1 MSEDAMTQETRA
13 GAESSPLVA
22 GARRIAELAGKRT
35 VDAEQQ
41 RRLSPD
47 VVRAVLDAGFAA
59 HFVPRAHGGRAATFA
74 ELVEPVAVL
83 GEACA
88 STAWYASLTASL
100 GRMAAYL
107 PEEGRAELWSDGPDA
122 LIVGALMPLGRAER
136 TEGGWQV
143 SGTWPF
149 VSVVDHSDWALV
161 CAMAGQEPWF
171 FVVPRAAYGVVDSWY
186 PMGMRGTGSNTLVLD
201 GVFVPDARA
210 CTRAAIAAGLG
221 PGAEAIC
228 HTVPMRAVNGLAFAL
243 PMLGAA
249 RGAAAVWTSWI
260 AAKLAGPTGQNA
272 VSSQDRV
279 LYEHTLAR
287 ATGEIDAAQL
297 LLERVAA
304 VADAGGVT
312 GELVGRGARDCA
324 LAAELLTAA
333 TDRLFASA
341 GTRAQAEDSPMQR
354 LWRDVHAAASHIG
367 LQFGPGATLY
377 AGELLRRSNDG

>member
-1 MSEDAMTQETRA
+1 MSEDTMTQERPSLTA
-13 GAESSPLVA
+13 H
-22 GARRIAELAGKRT
+22 ARRIAELAGKRAA
-35 VDAEQQ
+35 DAEQQ

-47 VVRAVLDAGFAA
+47 VVDAVLRAGFAA
-59 HFVPRAHGGRAATFA
+59 HFVPVAHGGRAATFG

-107 PEEGRAELWSDGPDA
+107 PDEGQAELWSDGPDA
-122 LIVGALMPLGRAER
+122 LIVGALMPLGRAEK
-136 TEGGWQV
+136 TPGGWHV

-149 VSVVDHSDWALV
+149 VSVVDHSDWALI
-161 CAMAGQEPWF
+161 CAKVGEEPWF
-171 FVVPRAAYGVVDSWY
+171 FAVPRQEYGIVDSWY

-221 PGAEAIC
+221 PDAEAIC

-249 RGAAAVWTSWI
+249 RGAAAVWTSWT
-260 AAKLAGPTGQNA
+260 AGRLAGPTGQNA

-279 LYEHTLAR
+279 GAGDPAGDGPAAGDPAGDGPAAGKEVRLVLGYAHLTPARIRAGLERMAR
-287 ATGEIDAAQL
+287 A
-297 LLERVAA
+297 V
-304 VADAGGVT
+304 
-312 GELVGRGARDCA
+312 
-324 LAAELLTAA
+324 
-333 TDRLFASA
+333 
-341 GTRAQAEDSPMQR
+341 
-354 LWRDVHAAASHIG
+354 
-367 LQFGPGATLY
+367 
-377 AGELLRRSNDG
+377 

>member
-1 MSEDAMTQETRA
+1 MSEDTMTQERPSLTA
-13 GAESSPLVA
+13 H
-22 GARRIAELAGKRT
+22 ARRIAELAGKRAA
-35 VDAEQQ
+35 DAEQQ

-47 VVRAVLDAGFAA
+47 VVDSVLRAGFAA
-59 HFVPRAHGGRAATFA
+59 HFVPVAHGGRAATFG

-107 PEEGRAELWSDGPDA
+107 PDEGQAELWSDGPDA
-122 LIVGALMPLGRAER
+122 LIVGALMPLGRAEK
-136 TEGGWQV
+136 TPGGWHV

-149 VSVVDHSDWALV
+149 VSVVDHSDWALI
-161 CAMAGQEPWF
+161 CAKVGEEPWF
-171 FVVPRAAYGVVDSWY
+171 FAVPRQEYGIVDSWY

-221 PGAEAIC
+221 PDAEAIC

-249 RGAAAVWTSWI
+249 RGAAAVWTSWT
-260 AAKLAGPTGQNA
+260 AGKLAGPTGQNA

-279 LYEHTLAR
+279 VYEHTLAR

-304 VADAGGVT
+304 VADAGSATGV
-312 GELVGRGARDCA
+312 LVGRGARDCA

-341 GTRAQAEDSPMQR
+341 GTRAQAQDSPMQR
-354 LWRDVHAAASHIG
+354 LWRDVHAAGSHIG
-367 LQFGPGATLY
+367 LQFGPGAALY